1 MRIACQ
7 PCLVWSVCGIF
18 VAPIQLA
25 DSDFV
30 HIQRL
35 WVLLQG
41 SLCRRRPITIVL

>member
-7 PCLVWSVCGIF
+7 PCSVWSVVCIGI
-18 VAPIQLA
+18 APIQLA

-35 WVLLQG
+35 WVLHQG
-41 SLCRRRPITIVL
+41 SLCRRRPTERR